1 MPTAAL
7 TDHGQAIL
15 ETAKDH
21 LVAALDG
28 APEDGWT
35 SIEWADAAGLLLTDA
50 SFPAVIVH
58 HLAVVLVREG
68 RASDVGDGAL
78 ARFSPAQRRLIV
90 ESGAVAKAVSA
101 PAVGPS
107 PDPVSPEE
115 KSFDREKVQAVDG
128 AEAAAE
134 GPWSP

>member
-1 MPTAAL
+1 MSTAAL
-7 TDHGQAIL
+7 KDHGQAIL

-21 LVAALDG
+21 MIAALEA
-28 APEDGWT
+28 APSEGWS
-35 SIEWADAAGLLLTDA
+35 SIEWADAAGLLMTDA

-58 HLAVVLVREG
+58 HLAAVLVREG
-68 RASDVGDGAL
+68 RAADVGDGAV
-78 ARFSPAQRRLIV
+78 ARFGKSQRRIIQ
-90 ESGAVAKAVSA
+90 ESGAVANAVAA

-107 PDPVSPEE
+107 PEPLAATEQSMDHGTVE
-115 KSFDREKVQAVDG
+115 AVDG